1 MKNMVTITIDGRPL
15 QAEEG
20 QTVLQ
25 VAREHNILI
34 PTLCDNEAV
43 APYGAC
49 RLCLAE
55 VATKTG
61 RERLVASCLF
71 PVEDGLSVKTHS
83 ERISRIRK
91 MVIELLLARCPD
103 SDVVRNMAESLG
115 VKEARYKPMTDKAK
129 CVVCGLCARA
139 CEEVVG
145 VSAISMVNR
154 GVKRE
159 IAPPFKKDYSEACIG
174 CGSCAYVCPTRA
186 ITVEEKGATRVVK
199 WPHNQMEFKM
209 RKCKVCGRYWA
220 PERQLEYIAK
230 RSGTKIEDYDTCLDC
245 RK

>member
-1 MKNMVTITIDGRPL
+1 MVTITIDGRQL
-15 QAEEG
+15 QGEEG

-25 VAREHNILI
+25 VAREHNISI

-49 RLCLAE
+49 RLCLVE
-55 VATKTG
+55 VTTKSG
-61 RERLVASCLF
+61 RQRLVASCLF
-71 PVEDGLSVKTHS
+71 PVEDALDVRTDS

-91 MVIELLLARCPD
+91 TVIELLLARCPD
-103 SDVVRNMAESLG
+103 SDVVRSMAESLG

-129 CVVCGLCARA
+129 CVVCGLCART

-145 VSAISMVNR
+145 VSAISMVSR

-159 IAPPFKKDYSEACIG
+159 IATPFKKDYSETCIG
-174 CGSCAYVCPTRA
+174 CGSCAYACPTKA
-186 ITVEEKGATRVVK
+186 ITLEDKGATRVIK
-199 WPHNQMEFKM
+199 WPHQHEEFKT

-220 PERQLEYIAK
+220 PERQLQYIAK
-230 RSGTKIEDYDTCLDC
+230 RSGTKIEEYDICPDC